1 MTNIVTI
8 NPRDCDL
15 DSVWATIFKIK
26 NGKISCNYFIKISQD
41 NIEKKYRWGD
51 LKGHDI
57 ETALN
62 WNSAKYVEFNGNI
75 TVQKI
80 KNAFPEFFI

>member
-1 MTNIVTI
+1 MRNIVTI
-8 NPRDCDL
+8 NPRFCVL

-26 NGKISCNYFIKISQD
+26 NGKISCDYLIKISQD
-41 NIEKKYRWGD
+41 NIEKKYRSEA

-62 WNSAKYVEFNGNI
+62 WNSAKYVEINGNI